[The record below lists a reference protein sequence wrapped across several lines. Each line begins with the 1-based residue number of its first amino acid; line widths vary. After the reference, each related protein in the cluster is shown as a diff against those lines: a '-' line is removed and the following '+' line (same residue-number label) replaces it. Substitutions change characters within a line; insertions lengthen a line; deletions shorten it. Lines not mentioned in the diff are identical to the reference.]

1 MKYFL
6 FSVKDVLS
14 GNLTT
19 IELFPNKEVA
29 VRWFNGLCQESKIKD
44 DLQLFCLGCYDTK
57 TGEIFSDVEFIKAGA
72 DYEKN

>member
-14 GNLTT
+14 GNLTG
-19 IELFPNKEVA
+19 IELFANESLA

-44 DLQLFCLGCYDTK
+44 DLQLFKLGEYDTQ
-57 TGEIFSDVEFIKAGA
+57 TGKIKSSVKFIKAGV